1 MKQNKN
7 IRNPFFWSL
16 YAIAGIGILLIIL
29 FRFFGVIK
37 DFDMEYVYLIL
48 MLLALIIFPIVGEFS
63 YGNFKFK
70 SNIGPADKKDIE
82 KEEEEE
88 KKELNSNSGKKNLSA
103 TEIKD
108 IKQKM
113 LEQFCQEI
121 NVNSKNVLDNQKITN
136 VSDEISSDNPVF
148 TWYFEEPK
156 NIFIEPKITAINSAY
171 HNRLYVM
178 LSKIK
183 VYNKTSKPVSLVLL
197 VKSDKDSD
205 MNVEKLKVNFAPAI
219 KSGLLEVKEI

>member
-1 MKQNKN
+1 M
-7 IRNPFFWSL
+7 

-48 MLLALIIFPIVGEFS
+48 MLFALIIFPIVGEFS

-88 KKELNSNSGKKNLSA
+88 KKELNSNSEKKNLSA

-113 LEQFCQEI
+113 LEQYCQEI
-121 NVNSKNVLDNQKITN
+121 NVNSKMK
-136 VSDEISSDNPVF
+136 DNPPRLNQTKF
-148 TWYFEEPK
+148 LPLLTQSPISRY
-156 NIFIEPKITAINSAY
+156 IT
-171 HNRLYVM
+171 L
-178 LSKIK
+178 
-183 VYNKTSKPVSLVLL
+183 
-197 VKSDKDSD
+197 
-205 MNVEKLKVNFAPAI
+205 F
-219 KSGLLEVKEI
+219 